1 MNYGRFLHLTLTGL
15 MSVLLSACI
24 FQDDSENNSEQNYP
38 SLAFFYA
45 DLQIEEDLVVVS
57 DPEYS
62 VGSEVWAPGRHKTSV
77 SDGIESEQRTR
88 SDSDN
93 PCSTDTDWRAPSA
106 CDGVYSFTAGYQD
119 GVTISITSVIGQGIS
134 VISQFTAEALIP
146 LNSPLPDETY
156 SVRDDSLIINWEN
169 YMGLEAEAVK
179 LSPCLADDRDFML
192 ITLTP
197 EEQQLRSAEVLLD
210 DYDQTCQ
217 YPEYLDVSVYYPTEG
232 EIDDQLAGG
241 RFRVRIYTQP
251 SRVNLTD

>member
-1 MNYGRFLHLTLTGL
+1 MEMNYGRLLQIIFTGL
-15 MSVLLSACI
+15 IPVVMSACI
-24 FQDDSENNSEQNYP
+24 FQDGSENNSEQNYP
-38 SLAFFYA
+38 SLAYLYV
-45 DLQIEEDLVVVS
+45 DVQIEEDLIVVS
-57 DPEYS
+57 SPSYS
-62 VGSEVWAPGRHKTSV
+62 VN
-77 SDGIESEQRTR
+77 SDIFSPPSLIDDGYSSKNYENSFPYNACL
-88 SDSDN
+88 SYD
-93 PCSTDTDWRAPSA
+93 DWSAPSA
-106 CDGVYSFTAGYQD
+106 CDGTYNFTQGYSGGTT
-119 GVTISITSVIGQGIS
+119 VTIKSAIGQGIS
-134 VISQFTAEALIP
+134 VFSQFTAQALIP

-156 SVRDDSLIINWEN
+156 SVRDDSLIINWDN